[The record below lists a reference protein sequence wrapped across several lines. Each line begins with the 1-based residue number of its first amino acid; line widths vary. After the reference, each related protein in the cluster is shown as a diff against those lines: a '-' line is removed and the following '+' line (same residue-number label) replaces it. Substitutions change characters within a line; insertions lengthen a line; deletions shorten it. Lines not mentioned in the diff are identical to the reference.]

1 MPIAKYFVVV
11 GSALAVLLLIAG
23 WSLPEPFAHLYILK
37 KRRIV
42 TRRHGVS
49 ESHER
54 HEGRCDHVSV
64 DPQIQT
70 FAVRRYVIRS
80 AVSTRMER

>member
-1 MPIAKYFVVV
+1 VPIAKYFVVV

-42 TRRHGVS
+42 TRRHGVVIPRDS
-49 ESHER
+49 EFGAE
-54 HEGRCDHVSV
+54 
-64 DPQIQT
+64 I
-70 FAVRRYVIRS
+70 
-80 AVSTRMER
+80 